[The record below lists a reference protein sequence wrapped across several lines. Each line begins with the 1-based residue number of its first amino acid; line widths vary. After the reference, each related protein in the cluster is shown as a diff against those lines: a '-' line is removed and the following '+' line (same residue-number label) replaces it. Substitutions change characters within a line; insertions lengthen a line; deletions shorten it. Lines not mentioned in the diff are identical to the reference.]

1 LARDL
6 VLKVQSVLDFFVR
19 AQSSYLVSLCKFSYL
34 TQRVFLYL
42 IYQGFCGQDDQD
54 QEDEQQREADE
65 KYLDGD
71 GCGMGDGQGQNNVSN
86 EIEHEEQ
93 LEGLKNYESEEE

>member
-1 LARDL
+1 LGKAVSL
-6 VLKVQSVLDFFVR
+6 LDFISLS
-19 AQSSYLVSLCKFSYL
+19 QGTYLASLAKFSYL

-42 IYQGFCGQDDQD
+42 IYQGFCGKDDQEQD
-54 QEDEQQREADE
+54 QKEKEQDE

-86 EIEHEEQ
+86 EIENEE
-93 LEGLKNYESEEE
+93 